1 VADADAAA
9 IELADAVRRLMD
21 AAVLTTID
29 DEQRRELAVRI
40 DALTAMLVAGA
51 RDTMPWPD
59 PESMRR
65 GHRPYSPVIGAANP
79 IAPPMTVRT
88 LDDGSVV
95 GEATMRPIHEG
106 PPAVVHGGWVA
117 TLLDQLLGHA
127 NAAAGVGGFT
137 AELTVRY
144 RRPTPYDVPL
154 TVRARTDSVD
164 GRRVRSSGEIL
175 ADGVVTAE
183 ASGLFLMPSEQH
195 LVDVA
200 QRYAER
206 RVPDL
211 VAEHP
216 PRTH

>member
-1 VADADAAA
+1 MDAAA
-9 IELADAVRRLMD
+9 IDLADAVRRLMQ
-21 AAVLTTID
+21 AAVLTTLD
-29 DEQRRELAVRI
+29 DEQRREVAAGI
-40 DALTAMLVAGA
+40 DALTSRLAGSS
-51 RDTMPWPD
+51 RGTMPWPD

-65 GHRPYSPVIGAANP
+65 GQRPYSPGIGAANP

-154 TVRARTDSVD
+154 TVRARTDKVD
-164 GRRVRSSGEIL
+164 GRRVHASGEIV

-183 ASGLFLMPSEQH
+183 AGGLFLMPSAQR
-195 LVDVA
+195 LVEVA
-200 QRYAER
+200 QQYEDR
-206 RVPDL
+206 R
-211 VAEHP
+211 ASG
-216 PRTH
+216 

>member
-1 VADADAAA
+1 VVTDAAVR
-9 IELADAVRRLMD
+9 LADAVRRLMD
-21 AAVLTTID
+21 AAVVTELNE
-29 DEQRRELAVRI
+29 DERRELAERV
-40 DALTAMLVAGA
+40 DELTEQLAAKS

-59 PESMRR
+59 PESMAR
-65 GHRPYSPVIGAANP
+65 GDRPFSPVIGAANP

-144 RRPTPYDVPL
+144 RRPTPYGVPL
-154 TVRARTDSVD
+154 TVRARTDSVN
-164 GRRVRSSGEIL
+164 GRRVHASGEIV

-183 ASGLFLMPSEQH
+183 ASGLFLMPSGERLEAVAREYEQRR
-195 LVDVA
+195 A
-200 QRYAER
+200 Q
-206 RVPDL
+206 
-211 VAEHP
+211 
-216 PRTH
+216 

>member
-1 VADADAAA
+1 VVAGVVDVSDAAA
-9 IELADAVRRLMD
+9 IALADAVRRLMD
-21 AAVLTTID
+21 AAVLTELD
-29 DEQRRELAVRI
+29 DSARTAVAADI
-40 DALTAMLVAGA
+40 DALTATLQQRS
-51 RDTMPWPD
+51 RDAMPWPD

-95 GEATMRPIHEG
+95 GEVTLRPIHEG

-144 RRPTPYDVPL
+144 RRPTPYAVPL

-164 GRRVRSSGEIL
+164 GRRVRASGEIV

-183 ASGLFLMPSEQH
+183 ASGLFLMPTGQRLEAVAREYEQ
-195 LVDVA
+195 
-200 QRYAER
+200 R
-206 RVPDL
+206 RASGD
-211 VAEHP
+211 A
-216 PRTH
+216 

>member
-1 VADADAAA
+1 MSDAAA
-9 IELADAVRRLMD
+9 IELADAVRRLMQ
-21 AAVLTTID
+21 ATVLTTLD
-29 DEQRRELAVRI
+29 DEQRRAVAADI
-40 DALTAMLVAGA
+40 DALASRLAESS

-88 LDDGSVV
+88 LDDGSVI
-95 GEATMRPIHEG
+95 GETTMRPIHEG

-154 TVRARTDSVD
+154 TVRARTDKVD
-164 GRRVRSSGEIL
+164 GRRVHASGEIV

-183 ASGLFLMPSEQH
+183 ASGLFLMPSAQR
-195 LVDVA
+195 LVEVA
-200 QRYAER
+200 QQYEDR
-206 RVPDL
+206 R
-211 VAEHP
+211 ASG
-216 PRTH
+216 

>member
-1 VADADAAA
+1 MADDHAAS
-9 IELADAVRRLMD
+9 IELADATRRLMD
-21 AAVLTTID
+21 AAVVTSVSHD
-29 DEQRRELAVRI
+29 QRRKIAARIDELTAELA
-40 DALTAMLVAGA
+40 AEA

-65 GHRPYSPVIGAANP
+65 GERPYSPVIGAANP

-144 RRPTPYDVPL
+144 RRPTPYGVPL
-154 TVRARTDSVD
+154 TIRARTDKVD
-164 GRRVRSSGEIL
+164 GRRVHASGEIV

-183 ASGLFLMPSEQH
+183 ASGLFMLPSGQRLEEVAREYEQ
-195 LVDVA
+195 
-200 QRYAER
+200 R
-206 RVPDL
+206 R
-211 VAEHP
+211 ASG
-216 PRTH
+216 

>member
-1 VADADAAA
+1 MSDAAA
-9 IELADAVRRLMD
+9 IELADAVRRLMQ
-21 AAVLTTID
+21 ATVLTTLD
-29 DEQRRELAVRI
+29 DEQRRGVAADI
-40 DALTAMLVAGA
+40 DALTSRLAVSS

-88 LDDGSVV
+88 SNDGSVI

-154 TVRARTDSVD
+154 TVRARTDKVD
-164 GRRVRSSGEIL
+164 GRRVHASGEIV

-183 ASGLFLMPSEQH
+183 ASGLFLMPSEQR
-195 LVDVA
+195 LVEVA
-200 QRYAER
+200 KQYEDR
-206 RVPDL
+206 R
-211 VAEHP
+211 ASG
-216 PRTH
+216 

>member
-1 VADADAAA
+1 MPADAAV
-9 IELADAVRRLMD
+9 ELADAVRRLMQ
-21 AAVLTTID
+21 ATVLTTLD
-29 DEQRRELAVRI
+29 DEQRRAVAADI
-40 DALTAMLVAGA
+40 DALTARLSAES

-65 GHRPYSPVIGAANP
+65 GDRPYSPVIGAANP

-95 GEATMRPIHEG
+95 GEAVMRPIHEG

-154 TVRARTDSVD
+154 TVRARTDSID
-164 GRRVRSSGEIL
+164 GRRVRSSGEIV
-175 ADGVVTAE
+175 ANGVVTAE
-183 ASGLFLMPSEQH
+183 ASGLFLMPSAER
-195 LVDVA
+195 LVEVA
-200 QRYAER
+200 QEYESR
-206 RVPDL
+206 R
-211 VAEHP
+211 A
-216 PRTH
+216 

>member
-1 VADADAAA
+1 MPQDASV
-9 IELADAVRRLMD
+9 ELADAVRRLMQS
-21 AAVLTTID
+21 AVLTSVD
-29 DEQRRELAVRI
+29 DERRRAVAADI
-40 DALTAMLVAGA
+40 DALTAQLAEQS

-65 GHRPYSPVIGAANP
+65 GERPYSPVIGAANP
-79 IAPPMTVRT
+79 IAPPMSVRT
-88 LDDGSVV
+88 LDDGSVQ

-154 TVRARTDSVD
+154 TIRARTDSVD
-164 GRRVRSSGEIL
+164 GRRVTASGEIV

-183 ASGLFLMPSEQH
+183 AQGLFLMPSGQH
-195 LVDVA
+195 LDAVA
-200 QRYAER
+200 RNYEER
-206 RVPDL
+206 RASSD
-211 VAEHP
+211 
-216 PRTH
+216 R

>member
-1 VADADAAA
+1 MPDAAA
-9 IELADAVRRLMD
+9 IELADAVRRLMQ
-21 AAVLTTID
+21 ASVLTSVD
-29 DEQRRELAVRI
+29 DETRRDIAAQI
-40 DALTAMLVAGA
+40 DALTKQLDEQS
-51 RDTMPWPD
+51 RETMPWPD

-65 GHRPYSPVIGAANP
+65 GQRPYSPVIGAANP

-164 GRRVRSSGEIL
+164 GRRVRASGEIV
-175 ADGVVTAE
+175 ANGQVTAE
-183 ASGLFLMPSEQH
+183 ASGLFLMPSEQR
-195 LVDVA
+195 LAEVA
-200 QRYAER
+200 QQYEDR
-206 RVPDL
+206 R
-211 VAEHP
+211 ASG
-216 PRTH
+216 

>member
-1 VADADAAA
+1 MSDDAAV
-9 IELADAVRRLMD
+9 ELAEAVRRLMQ
-21 AAVLTTID
+21 ATVLTTLD
-29 DEQRRELAVRI
+29 DDARRSIAADI
-40 DALTAMLVAGA
+40 DAISSRLAESS

-65 GHRPYSPVIGAANP
+65 GRRPYSPVIGAANP

-154 TVRARTDSVD
+154 TVRARTEKVD
-164 GRRVRSSGEIL
+164 GRRVHASGEIV
-175 ADGVVTAE
+175 ADGAVTAE
-183 ASGLFLMPSEQH
+183 ASGLFLMPSEQR
-195 LVDVA
+195 LVEVA
-200 QRYAER
+200 QQYEDR
-206 RVPDL
+206 R
-211 VAEHP
+211 ASG
-216 PRTH
+216 

>member
-1 VADADAAA
+1 MS
-9 IELADAVRRLMD
+9 LGDAVRQLMD
-21 AAVLTTID
+21 AAVLTAAD
-29 DEQRRELAVRI
+29 DGEQTLAAKEIEAIAARLQDAGLRESMQGSDV
-40 DALTAMLVAGA
+40 
-51 RDTMPWPD
+51 
-59 PESMRR
+59 ESMRK
-65 GHRPYSPVIGAANP
+65 GDRPYSPVIGAANP

-164 GRRVRSSGEIL
+164 GRRVRASGEIL

-183 ASGLFLMPSEQH
+183 ASGLFLMPSGQRLEEVAREYEQ
-195 LVDVA
+195 
-200 QRYAER
+200 R
-206 RVPDL
+206 R
-211 VAEHP
+211 ASG
-216 PRTH
+216 

>member
-1 VADADAAA
+1 MSD
-9 IELADAVRRLMD
+9 D
-21 AAVLTTID
+21 AAVDLAQAVRQLMQASVLTAVD
-29 DEQRRELAVRI
+29 DETRRDLAAQV
-40 DALTAMLVAGA
+40 DALTKQLAAQS
-51 RDTMPWPD
+51 RETMPWPD

-65 GHRPYSPVIGAANP
+65 GDRPYSPVIGAANP

-154 TVRARTDSVD
+154 TVRARTDKVD
-164 GRRVRSSGEIL
+164 GRRVHASGEIV

-183 ASGLFLMPSEQH
+183 ASGLFLMPSGQRLEE
-195 LVDVA
+195 VA
-200 QRYAER
+200 REYEAR
-206 RVPDL
+206 R
-211 VAEHP
+211 ASG
-216 PRTH
+216 

>member
-1 VADADAAA
+1 MTDAAA
-9 IELADAVRRLMD
+9 IELADAVRRLMQ
-21 AAVLTTID
+21 ATVLTTLS
-29 DEQRRELAVRI
+29 DEERREIAADI
-40 DALTAMLVAGA
+40 DAVASLLA
-51 RDTMPWPD
+51 ESSRDTMPWPD

-79 IAPPMTVRT
+79 IAPPMTVRA
-88 LDDGSVV
+88 LEDGSVV

-154 TVRARTDSVD
+154 TVRARTDKVD
-164 GRRVRSSGEIL
+164 GRRVHASGEIV

-183 ASGLFLMPSEQH
+183 ASGLFLMPSAQR
-195 LVDVA
+195 LVEVA
-200 QRYAER
+200 QQYEDR
-206 RVPDL
+206 R
-211 VAEHP
+211 ASG
-216 PRTH
+216 